1 MRDRVCEANI
11 ADLVTYIEI
20 VIIYN
25 NMVNRPQTNGI
36 SHETLGSQCVSE
48 FKAYKK

>member
-1 MRDRVCEANI
+1 MRDEVCEANI

-20 VIIYN
+20 IIIYN
-25 NMVNRPQTNGI
+25 NMINKPETN
-36 SHETLGSQCVSE
+36 SVLHKTFGSQCVSE